1 MSVISAATEVPH
13 FVGTQADLQFLV
25 PQADKPHTYAFDP
38 PGGGPRSNARYAP
51 HRVPIHD
58 ARRNAASFALDREG
72 FASVQHAS
80 AVRDFWDEDEV
91 RHVYYSEA
99 ERLIRDATGA
109 DRVFVFDHT
118 LRRRVPDADDRAPG
132 LPRQPATRVHV
143 DQTLKSGPQR
153 VRDLLPDE
161 AETLLRGR
169 VQIINLW
176 RPIVGPLWDSPLALC
191 DARTVEFEDL
201 VASDL
206 IFPDRVGETYAVTY
220 NPAQRWSYIPGM
232 TPAEAL
238 LIKCYDSADDG
249 RARFAPHTAFTDPN
263 APWDASPRESI
274 ELRTLVFHTEPER
287 RAWSSTSQA

>member
-1 MSVISAATEVPH
+1 MSAISAATEGPH

-25 PQADKPHTYAFDP
+25 PQAEKPRTYTYDP
-38 PGGGPRSNARYAP
+38 PPGEWRSNARYAP

-72 FASVQHAS
+72 FAFVRHAS
-80 AVRDFWDEDEV
+80 AVRDFWDEDEI
-91 RHVYYSEA
+91 RRIYYPEA
-99 ERLIRDATGA
+99 ERLIGDATGA

-118 LRRRVPDADDRAPG
+118 LRCRVPDADDRAPG

-161 AETLLRGR
+161 AETLLCGR
-169 VQIINLW
+169 VQIANLW
-176 RPIVGPLWDSPLALC
+176 RPIVVGPLWDSPLALC
-191 DARTVEFEDL
+191 DARTVDAGDL

-232 TPAEAL
+232 TPNEAL
-238 LIKCYDSADDG
+238 LIKCYDSAEDG
-249 RARFAPHTAFTDPN
+249 RARFAPHTAFTDPD
-263 APWDASPRESI
+263 APGDAQPRESI
-274 ELRTLVFHTEPER
+274 ELRTLVFHAAPEG
-287 RAWSSTSQA
+287 AA

>member
-1 MSVISAATEVPH
+1 MSSATFLDHPSATLGVE
-13 FVGTQADLQFLV
+13 ADLQFLERSGE
-25 PQADKPHTYAFDP
+25 KPRTYTFDP

-51 HRVPIHD
+51 HRVAIHD
-58 ARRNAASFALDREG
+58 ARRNAAAFALDREG
-72 FASVQHAS
+72 FAFVRHES
-80 AVRDFWDEDEV
+80 AVRDFWNEEEV
-91 RHVYYSEA
+91 RRVYYAEA
-99 ERLIRDATGA
+99 ERLIRNATGA

-118 LRRRVPDADDRAPG
+118 LRRRVADAEDRAAN

-153 VRDLLPDE
+153 VRDLLPNE
-161 AETLLRGR
+161 AGTLLRGR

-191 DARTVEFEDL
+191 DARTVDFEDL

-220 NPAQRWSYIPGM
+220 NPAQRWYYVPAM
-232 TPAEAL
+232 TPDEAL

-249 RARFAPHTAFTDPN
+249 RARFAPHTAFTDPA
-263 APWDASPRESI
+263 APWDAPPRQSI
-274 ELRTLVFHTEPER
+274 ELRTLVFHADPG
-287 RAWSSTSQA
+287 ASS